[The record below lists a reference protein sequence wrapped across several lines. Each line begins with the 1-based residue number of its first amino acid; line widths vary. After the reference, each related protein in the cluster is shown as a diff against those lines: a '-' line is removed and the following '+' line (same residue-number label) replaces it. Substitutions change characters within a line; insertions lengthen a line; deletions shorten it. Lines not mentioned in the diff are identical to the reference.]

1 MLLFGLDC
9 SHTKTATLK
18 AAAIIPSPTG
28 LENLPEDAV
37 TFGAGFFTPLLQD

>member
-1 MLLFGLDC
+1 LFGLDC
-9 SHTKTATLK
+9 FHTKAATLK
-18 AAAIIPSPTG
+18 AAAIAFSPAG